1 MNAIPKLDQ
10 ADLTLLHELRGHRR
24 RHRAAAS
31 KPAAIAAAQTPPPTA
46 SLGAAAA
53 DWITAR
59 VGSWR
64 FILWQSGLLVLWL
77 SANIFAWV
85 QAWDPYPF
93 ILLNLVLSFQ
103 AAYTAP
109 IIMMSQNRMGDID
122 RARKTTT
129 TSTSKPSSRS
139 KRCTRKSTCCAKP
152 KSPGSWPCSR
162 SSRRGSTPK
171 PRCRARPRPW
181 RVLG

>member
-122 RARKTTT
+122 RARAQDDYNINLKAELEIETLHQKIDLLRETEIARLVALVE
-129 TSTSKPSSRS
+129 KLAARLD
-139 KRCTRKSTCCAKP
+139 AK
-152 KSPGSWPCSR
+152 
-162 SSRRGSTPK
+162 
-171 PRCRARPRPW
+171 A
-181 RVLG
+181 

>member
-1 MNAIPKLDQ
+1 MNAIPKLDP
-10 ADLTLLHELRGHRR
+10 ADLALLHELRGHRR
-24 RHRAAAS
+24 RHRTTVKQAA
-31 KPAAIAAAQTPPPTA
+31 PAAPPTPQHP
-46 SLGAAAA
+46 SLGAKAA

-122 RARKTTT
+122 RARAQDDYNINLKAELEIETLHQKIDLLRETEI
-129 TSTSKPSSRS
+129 
-139 KRCTRKSTCCAKP
+139 
-152 KSPGSWPCSR
+152 
-162 SSRRGSTPK
+162 
-171 PRCRARPRPW
+171 ARLVALLEKLEAR
-181 RVLG
+181 LGA

>member
-1 MNAIPKLDQ
+1 MSANPNLDP
-10 ADLTLLHELRGHRR
+10 ADLALLHHLRGHRK
-24 RHRAAAS
+24 RHRAAA
-31 KPAAIAAAQTPPPTA
+31 APPPSPTDA
-46 SLGAAAA
+46 VQSSLGARAA

-122 RARKTTT
+122 RARALDDYNINLKAELEIETLHQKIDLLRETEIARLIT
-129 TSTSKPSSRS
+129 ILEKLE
-139 KRCTRKSTCCAKP
+139 A
-152 KSPGSWPCSR
+152 
-162 SSRRGSTPK
+162 
-171 PRCRARPRPW
+171 RA
-181 RVLG
+181 

>member
-1 MNAIPKLDQ
+1 MTATKLDPT
-10 ADLTLLHELRGHRR
+10 DLHLLHELRGHRR
-24 RHRAAAS
+24 IHRRT
-31 KPAAIAAAQTPPPTA
+31 KPAPAAQA
-46 SLGAAAA
+46 ADMSLGARAA

-64 FILWQSGLLVLWL
+64 FILWQSAMLVAWL

-122 RARKTTT
+122 RARAEDDYNINLKAELEIETLHQKVDLLRETEIARLIMLLE
-129 TSTSKPSSRS
+129 KLE
-139 KRCTRKSTCCAKP
+139 TRLDAMR
-152 KSPGSWPCSR
+152 G
-162 SSRRGSTPK
+162 GST
-171 PRCRARPRPW
+171 A
-181 RVLG
+181 

>member
-1 MNAIPKLDQ
+1 MTPNAKRDPVLDP
-10 ADLTLLHELRGHRR
+10 ADLHLLRQLRGHRKTR
-24 RHRAAAS
+24 RSFA
-31 KPAAIAAAQTPPPTA
+31 PAEPPAEAPAT
-46 SLGAAAA
+46 LGGRAA

-64 FILWQSGLLVLWL
+64 FILWQSSLLVLWL
-77 SANIFAWV
+77 SANVFAWV

-122 RARKTTT
+122 RARAQDDYNINLKAELEIETLHQKIDLLRETEIARLVALLE
-129 TSTSKPSSRS
+129 KLAARLD
-139 KRCTRKSTCCAKP
+139 AK
-152 KSPGSWPCSR
+152 
-162 SSRRGSTPK
+162 
-171 PRCRARPRPW
+171 A
-181 RVLG
+181 

>member
-1 MNAIPKLDQ
+1 MNAIPKLDP

-31 KPAAIAAAQTPPPTA
+31 KPAAIAAAQTAPPSP

-122 RARKTTT
+122 RARAQDDYNINLKAELEIETLHQKIDLLRETEI
-129 TSTSKPSSRS
+129 
-139 KRCTRKSTCCAKP
+139 
-152 KSPGSWPCSR
+152 
-162 SSRRGSTPK
+162 
-171 PRCRARPRPW
+171 ARLVALLEKLEAR
-181 RVLG
+181 L

>member
-1 MNAIPKLDQ
+1 MSLATKLDP
-10 ADLTLLHELRGHRR
+10 ADLSLLHELRGHRR
-24 RHRAAAS
+24 KHRPAKAAL
-31 KPAAIAAAQTPPPTA
+31 PAPHPTDV
-46 SLGAAAA
+46 SLGARAA
-53 DWITAR
+53 DRITAL

-64 FILWQSGLLVLWL
+64 FILWQSGMLVLWL

-122 RARKTTT
+122 RARAEDDYNVNLKAELEIETLHQKVDLLRETEIARLI
-129 TSTSKPSSRS
+129 SLLEKLE
-139 KRCTRKSTCCAKP
+139 TRLDAM
-152 KSPGSWPCSR
+152 
-162 SSRRGSTPK
+162 RG
-171 PRCRARPRPW
+171 
-181 RVLG
+181 

>member
-1 MNAIPKLDQ
+1 MNAIPKLGP

-24 RHRAAAS
+24 RHRAAEKS
-31 KPAAIAAAQTPPPTA
+31 PAIAAAQAAPPPPT
-46 SLGAAAA
+46 LGAKAA

-77 SANIFAWV
+77 SANVFAWV

-122 RARKTTT
+122 RARALDDYNINLKAELEIETLHQKVDLLRETEIARLVALLE
-129 TSTSKPSSRS
+129 KLEARLD
-139 KRCTRKSTCCAKP
+139 AK
-152 KSPGSWPCSR
+152 
-162 SSRRGSTPK
+162 
-171 PRCRARPRPW
+171 A
-181 RVLG
+181 